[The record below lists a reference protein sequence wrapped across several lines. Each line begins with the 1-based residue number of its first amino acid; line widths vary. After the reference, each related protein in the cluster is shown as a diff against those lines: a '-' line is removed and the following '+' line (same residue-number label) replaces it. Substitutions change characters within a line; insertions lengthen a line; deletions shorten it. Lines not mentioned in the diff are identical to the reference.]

1 MLFPIYDENPTKT
14 FPWVTLSLIFA
25 NTLIFLYEL
34 SLDSAGQLQQL
45 LQTATLV
52 PYEITHGVK
61 LLPNAPD
68 IGILAV
74 FTSMFMHGGWLHVI
88 GNMWYLWIFG
98 NNIEDS
104 LGHFKYLFFYL
115 LCGVGGA
122 IGHILV
128 QPNSQVPTLGASGA
142 IAGVLAAYLIRFPN
156 ARIITLVPIFFFI
169 QLIKLPAIFLIGFW
183 FFIQLASGV
192 GSLSTQASGGGVAWF
207 AHIGGF
213 ITGIALVMILPKKNS
228 SRIEEY

>member
-1 MLFPIYDENPTKT
+1 MLFPIYDENPAKT
-14 FPWVTLSLIFA
+14 VPWITLSLILTNVFV
-25 NTLIFLYEL
+25 FVYEL
-34 SLDSAGQLQQL
+34 SLESAGKLQQL
-45 LQTATLV
+45 LQTTTLI

-61 LLPNAPD
+61 LVPHIPS
-68 IGILAV
+68 IGILAI
-74 FTSMFMHGGWLHVI
+74 FTSMFMHGGWLHII

-98 NNIEDS
+98 NNIEES

-122 IGHILV
+122 IGHILS

-142 IAGVLAAYLIRFPN
+142 IAGVLAAYLILFPN
-156 ARIITLVPIFFFI
+156 ARIVTIVPIFFFI
-169 QLIKLPAIFLIGFW
+169 QVIRLPAILLIGLW

-192 GSLSTQASGGGVAWF
+192 GSLSTQTSGGVAWF

-213 ITGIALVMILPKKNS
+213 ITGILLVLILPKKKA
-228 SRIEEY
+228 RQREEY